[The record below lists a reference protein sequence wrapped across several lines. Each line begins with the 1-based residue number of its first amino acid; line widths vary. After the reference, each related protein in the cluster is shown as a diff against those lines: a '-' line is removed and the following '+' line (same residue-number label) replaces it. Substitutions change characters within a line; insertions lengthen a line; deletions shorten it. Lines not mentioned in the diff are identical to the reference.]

1 MAHENHGS
9 FHLLEGT
16 RARGQI
22 IIPPDVLEAIFLAA
36 LQEDLKGGRYTQR
49 TVPINIMG
57 VCRYWKS
64 VTLGSQRLWNT
75 FFLTISRKPSAI
87 AAMKFHQQQFLDH
100 CGPTIPIDFVM
111 KREPEEADCDE
122 KPYLT
127 EACNVD
133 PVLDECERW
142 RDVRIAL
149 NDRRCV
155 FHGSPVG
162 NALQLWKY
170 GLHDLKLLRRLEFRF
185 PRLEGFDYMEIDL
198 SESEN
203 VESVHLSG
211 TVHAHLGKDIKLARL
226 THLSLDISGGHE
238 EFPDSGWVYR
248 IIAQMPNLT
257 SLTITTYL
265 HSSLGLLDTPVT
277 FPNLKTL
284 TLLSKGWKNRG
295 SIPLFLHCVLCPALE
310 ELAVDAKLI
319 ETAFFSFLSEFY
331 LLADGMMLQ
340 GYAFGLQQFISR
352 SECKLTSLSVNC
364 DFMQR
369 GEIQR
374 ALQATPSLRRLSV
387 HGNGPLSRRHSE
399 LAKIIMGRIRWRTI
413 DGELSLLDVPGLGGE
428 GEDRFGWRGC
438 PHLESMT
445 YRFWDF
451 GGSLEDCVG
460 AVSRV
465 WSKDDS
471 CLRSFEI
478 DRCYEENFDE
488 HPIIKSIKRSQR
500 FIKSV

>member
-1 MAHENHGS
+1 MANDNHGS
-9 FHLLEGT
+9 LHLLEGT
-16 RARGQI
+16 RAGRQI
-22 IIPPDVLEAIFLAA
+22 LIPPDVLEAIFLAA

-57 VCRYWKS
+57 VCRYWRS
-64 VTLGSQRLWNT
+64 VTLGSQRLSNT

-87 AAMKFHQQQFLDH
+87 AAMKLHQQQFLYH
-100 CGPTIPIDFVM
+100 CGPTIPIDLVI
-111 KREPEEADCDE
+111 KREHEDAQCDE
-122 KPYLT
+122 KPDFM
-127 EACNVD
+127 EACNVES
-133 PVLDECERW
+133 VLDEYERW

-155 FHGSPVG
+155 LHGSPVG
-162 NALQLWKY
+162 TALELWKC
-170 GLHDLKLLRRLEFRF
+170 GLYDLKLLRRLEFRF

-198 SESEN
+198 SESQN
-203 VESVHLSG
+203 VESVQLSG
-211 TVHAHLGKDIKLARL
+211 TVHVHLEKEVKLARL

-238 EFPDSGWVYR
+238 EFPNSGWVYR

-265 HSSLGLLDTPVT
+265 HSSLGSLKTPVT
-277 FPNLKTL
+277 FPSLKTL
-284 TLLSKGWKNRG
+284 TVSSKGWKNRG
-295 SIPLFLHCVLCPALE
+295 SIPLFLRSVSCPALE
-310 ELAVDAKLI
+310 ELAMDVMLM
-319 ETAFFSFLSEFY
+319 ETAFVSFLTEFH
-331 LLADGMMLQ
+331 LLANGMVLE

-352 SECKLTSLSVNC
+352 SECTLTSLSVKC

-387 HGNGPLSRRHSE
+387 HGNGPLSKARSG
-399 LAKIIMGRIRWRTI
+399 LFKIIRDHIRWRTI
-413 DGELSLLDVPGLGGE
+413 DGVLSLLDAPGPGGE
-428 GEDRFGWRGC
+428 GEDRFGWTSC
-438 PHLESMT
+438 PHLESMN

-451 GGSLEDCVG
+451 GGSIEDCVG

-488 HPIIKSIKRSQR
+488 HPTIQSIKRSQR
-500 FIKSV
+500 FIKPA